1 MALPSATS
9 FPVAARPEM
18 KPVVGRGGQAGDEAV
33 GEVGADAAEIPKAN
47 NRVARRR
54 GFELI

>member
-54 GFELI
+54 GV